1 MAGNSGV
8 TGQIWR
14 AIRQLSPGKVL
25 KESEQHFD
33 LAVVAV
39 DADQAEEMRQFLLGR
54 SPSPED
60 SKRLSAVLRLYIQPA
75 SDSQVREMLRDVEI
89 VLAAADAREGL
100 DRLASRMVV
109 YYPEDPAGCIDA
121 ILNSD
126 TGSMMRL
133 SLARHVP
140 SLRGEVARRIVRQVS
155 LENAT
160 IAIGTALGT
169 VVPSFLAPLLGVAEA
184 AGDIVLLTG
193 NQVRMAYMIA
203 AGYGQ
208 RVGIASQ
215 WKEVSSIIGAA
226 FTWRALA
233 RNLVSKIPFGGGLV
247 PKGAIAYAGT
257 FSIGEGLVY
266 YYTTGRKMTR
276 EEAARTFRT
285 AYSGAVER
293 VRGMVSRLQR
303 SQEASDRRSQAP
315 AGASS
320 ESRP

>member
-1 MAGNSGV
+1 MARDSGV
-8 TGQIWR
+8 TRQMWR

-33 LAVVAV
+33 LAVVAR
-39 DADQAEEMRQFLLGR
+39 DSEQAEEIRHFLLGR
-54 SPSPED
+54 SPSAED
-60 SKRLSAVLRLYIQPA
+60 SKRLSAVLRLYLQPLR
-75 SDSQVREMLRDVEI
+75 DKQKQEMAKDVEI
-89 VLAAADAREGL
+89 VLAAADAKDGL
-100 DRLASRMVV
+100 ERMAPKTVT
-109 YYPEDPAGCIDA
+109 YHPEDPAGCIDA

-126 TGSMMRL
+126 SGSMMRL

-140 SLRGEVARRIVRQVS
+140 VLRPEVARRTVRQIS

-160 IAIGTALGT
+160 IAISTALGS
-169 VVPSFLAPLLGVAEA
+169 VVPSVLTPILGVAEA
-184 AGDIVLLTG
+184 AGDIVLLTA
-193 NQVRMAYMIA
+193 NQVRMMYMIA

-208 RVGIASQ
+208 RVGIVAQ

-276 EEAARTFRT
+276 EEAARTFRS
-285 AYSGAVER
+285 AYSGSVQR
-293 VRGMVSRLQR
+293 IRGMVGRLQR
-303 SQEASDRRSQAP
+303 SQEIRDQEQQP
-315 AGASS
+315 V
-320 ESRP
+320 